1 MVLSEIWTLA
11 FGAQNSLPDQED
23 PDLAAQRR
31 HHHHNNN
38 NNNSASD
45 EYDDD
50 DDSDSHEERQEAA
63 IAKILAR
70 QRVLVDAERDILGTT
85 VYLPLPSVRDEAAE
99 NKSGFILVVTSL
111 TLNNIGCYPFFGI
124 RDRHQVFPS
133 LFPETSPRSSFQYL
147 QQVYRSQGVLGIWY
161 GMPCSMICHTCTIF
175 YEAFLNSIIARLR
188 HRSRKVLPKPLI
200 YLSTRIVEFLLY
212 IPLYPL
218 LRNSLLLRMDSR
230 TGPWPGSASY
240 VCLLRS
246 FFVDY
251 VHDLIGLFYSRGRSP
266 SILPLYS
273 TVLPSYVLNLLFE
286 IIQTWIFRW
295 IYPRLVPASFFSRK
309 RSSKASSMHPPQ
321 HPPPLP
327 SSMPRGSSF
336 ANNGGTSSSS
346 SRPSPSRRSGGRQ
359 HHQQHQT
366 PQQQQQQQQ
375 DQQAVTD
382 GSMTAV
388 TATEISATIMAA
400 MPSVSSSS
408 PTTTTLAVN
417 RARRGLRYLSA
428 VSPRNPTL
436 LQEFYPEMVCAMTS
450 SMITRV
456 LLYPLDTVASRVSA
470 QGGSFPGIGMAP
482 TRYNGFWDCWRMSL
496 RPEGGGLWGLYSGV
510 VDCIIV
516 EAMVRWI
523 VLEGTWFAHL
533 AIKWF
538 HRRL

>member
-1 MVLSEIWTLA
+1 MVLSEVWTLA

-38 NNNSASD
+38 SNNNSSSD
-45 EYDDD
+45 EYD

-85 VYLPLPSVRDEAAE
+85 VYIPVPNVRDEAAE

-124 RDRHQVFPS
+124 RDRHQ
-133 LFPETSPRSSFQYL
+133 
-147 QQVYRSQGVLGIWY
+147 
-161 GMPCSMICHTCTIF
+161 HD
-175 YEAFLNSIIARLR
+175 
-188 HRSRKVLPKPLI
+188 LPHLHH
-200 YLSTRIVEFLLY
+200 
-212 IPLYPL
+212 
-218 LRNSLLLRMDSR
+218 
-230 TGPWPGSASY
+230 
-240 VCLLRS
+240 LLRS
-246 FFVDY
+246 LSQQ
-251 VHDLIGLFYSRGRSP
+251 HHCTP
-266 SILPLYS
+266 STSFSQDPPKTTHLPLY
-273 TVLPSYVLNLLFE
+273 TN
-286 IIQTWIFRW
+286 
-295 IYPRLVPASFFSRK
+295 
-309 RSSKASSMHPPQ
+309 
-321 HPPPLP
+321 
-327 SSMPRGSSF
+327 
-336 ANNGGTSSSS
+336 
-346 SRPSPSRRSGGRQ
+346 
-359 HHQQHQT
+359 
-366 PQQQQQQQQ
+366 QQQQLQQN
-375 DQQAVTD
+375 QQAVTD

-470 QGGSFPGIGMAP
+470 QGGFFPGIGMAP
-482 TRYNGFWDCWRMSL
+482 TRYNGFWDCWRKSL

-538 HRRL
+538 HRRS

>member
-11 FGAQNSLPDQED
+11 FGAQNSLPDQ
-23 PDLAAQRR
+23 
-31 HHHHNNN
+31 
-38 NNNSASD
+38 
-45 EYDDD
+45 
-50 DDSDSHEERQEAA
+50 DDSDLVAHHYHGDNNDNTDNDDSQDSQQAA
-63 IAKILAR
+63 IAKILGR

-85 VYLPLPSVRDEAAE
+85 VYLPVPNVRDEAAE

-124 RDRHQVFPS
+124 RDRHQVFPK
-133 LFPETSPRSSFQYL
+133 LFPEISPRSSVQYL

-175 YEAFLNSIIARLR
+175 YEAFLNSIIRRLR
-188 HRSRKVLPKPLI
+188 RQSRKILPKPLI
-200 YLSTRIVEFLLY
+200 YLSTRVVEFLLY

-230 TGPWPGSASY
+230 TGPWPGNASY
-240 VCLLRS
+240 LYLLRS

-295 IYPRLVPASFFSRK
+295 IYPRLVPTSFFSRK
-309 RSSKASSMHPPQ
+309 RASRSASAMHPPQ
-321 HPPPLP
+321 HPPPLL
-327 SSMPRGSSF
+327 SAAMPRGSP
-336 ANNGGTSSSS
+336 SSSS
-346 SRPSPSRRSGGRQ
+346 STNGTSPTRTSASRRNGSRQ
-359 HHQQHQT
+359 QRQQQN
-366 PQQQQQQQQ
+366 QQQQN
-375 DQQAVTD
+375 QQAVTD

-417 RARRGLRYLSA
+417 RARRGLRYLST
-428 VSPRNPTL
+428 VSPTNPTL

-456 LLYPLDTVASRVSA
+456 LLYPLDTVACRVSA
-470 QGGSFPGIGMAP
+470 QGGSFPGIGVAP
-482 TRYNGFWDCWRMSL
+482 TPYSGFWDCWTRSL

-538 HRRL
+538 HRRS

>member
-1 MVLSEIWTLA
+1 MVLSEVWTLA

-23 PDLAAQRR
+23 PDLAAHR
-31 HHHHNNN
+31 HHHQHRNNN
-38 NNNSASD
+38 YDFN
-45 EYDDD
+45 EYNDD
-50 DDSDSHEERQEAA
+50 DDSDSHEERQQAA

-85 VYLPLPSVRDEAAE
+85 VYLPVPNVRDEAAE

-124 RDRHQVFPS
+124 RDRHQVFPK

-175 YEAFLNSIIARLR
+175 YEAFLNSIVARLR

-230 TGPWPGSASY
+230 TGPWPGNASY
-240 VCLLRS
+240 LYLLRS

-309 RSSKASSMHPPQ
+309 RSSKSSSMHPPQ
-321 HPPPLP
+321 HPPPLL
-327 SSMPRGSSF
+327 SSIPRGSSS

-346 SRPSPSRRSGGRQ
+346 SRSPPSRRNGARHNH
-359 HHQQHQT
+359 HHQYQS
-366 PQQQQQQQQ
+366 QQQQQQQQ
-375 DQQAVTD
+375 QNQQA
-382 GSMTAV
+382 
-388 TATEISATIMAA
+388 
-400 MPSVSSSS
+400 
-408 PTTTTLAVN
+408 
-417 RARRGLRYLSA
+417 
-428 VSPRNPTL
+428 
-436 LQEFYPEMVCAMTS
+436 FYPEMVCAMTS

-482 TRYNGFWDCWRMSL
+482 TRYNGFWDCWRKSL

-538 HRRL
+538 HRRS